1 MNFHALLGKL
11 FKVSSVLHLR
21 VILDC
26 LLLHFS
32 FCFPSCFS
40 YYAPLANSELTVNL
54 SFFFWRIELKHLR
67 KAELPG
73 RTPAANTCVA
83 WLDERSQQM
92 GTFVEQGGWRAE
104 PAVRLAHAT
113 IRYSLNSSLLLCSTV
128 TCRALCFSSQ
138 KQMASRSVRRL
149 QLCLHGTAVEL

>member
-1 MNFHALLGKL
+1 M
-11 FKVSSVLHLR
+11 SSVLHSR

-54 SFFFWRIELKHLR
+54 SSFCWRIELKHLG

-73 RTPAANTCVA
+73 RTPAVNTCVA
-83 WLDERSQQM
+83 WQEECSQQM
-92 GTFVEQGGWRAE
+92 GVFVEQGGWRTE
-104 PAVRLAHAT
+104 PAVRLADAT
-113 IRYSLNSSLLLCSTV
+113 IRYSLNSSLSLCPTV
-128 TCRALCFSSQ
+128 TFRALCFSSQ
-138 KQMASRSVRRL
+138 KQMASRSVRQL
-149 QLCLHGTAVEL
+149 QLCLCMEQQ

>member
-1 MNFHALLGKL
+1 M
-11 FKVSSVLHLR
+11 SSVLHSR

-54 SFFFWRIELKHLR
+54 SFFCWRIELKHLG

-73 RTPAANTCVA
+73 RTPAVNTCVA
-83 WLDERSQQM
+83 WQEECSQQM
-92 GTFVEQGGWRAE
+92 GVLWSRVAGEQSLQFGLQMLQLDTVSTPHCHCVLQLPSE
-104 PAVRLAHAT
+104 LCVLAARSKWHPGLLGNFSCVFAW
-113 IRYSLNSSLLLCSTV
+113 NSSRTI
-128 TCRALCFSSQ
+128 A
-138 KQMASRSVRRL
+138 
-149 QLCLHGTAVEL
+149 G

>member
-11 FKVSSVLHLR
+11 FKVSSALHLR

-54 SFFFWRIELKHLR
+54 CFFVGAQNCSMWGKLNCQQSPSSAQWCRSVC
-67 KAELPG
+67 
-73 RTPAANTCVA
+73 AARCA
-83 WLDERSQQM
+83 
-92 GTFVEQGGWRAE
+92 
-104 PAVRLAHAT
+104 AVLLAHAAVPA
-113 IRYSLNSSLLLCSTV
+113 SAPHSCCVLQVPS
-128 TCRALCFSSQ
+128 ALCFWQPEANGSQACELASAVSAWNSSR
-138 KQMASRSVRRL
+138 AI
-149 QLCLHGTAVEL
+149 AA